1 MPKGFARTQ
10 SQPSIHSLSRGK
22 GGRGIGIIN
31 QKFISKT
38 DFFSKLNLYISV
50 CRKTNIF
57 LKWGLGRSPKRGEGG
72 SPTLSPFPRGR
83 GLGIGIENLLYFY
96 KYRLFLQSVY
106 ISIITENLT
115 QFNPFVYI
123 AQITIL
129 KVGNNSLSF
138 SDKKLSN
145 HLIMREKFCIIEK

>member
-1 MPKGFARTQ
+1 MGV
-10 SQPSIHSLSRGK
+10 
-22 GGRGIGIIN
+22 
-31 QKFISKT
+31 
-38 DFFSKLNLYISV
+38 SV
-50 CRKTNIF
+50 CRKTSIVIK
-57 LKWGLGRSPKRGEGG
+57 KWGLGHSPKQGEGG